1 MKKEVAESAQGSHC
15 EQVSES
21 NPLKVGRHWA
31 GNSPSVMVASEA
43 ACETWQESHEKS
55 SEPDSSEVQRYPFD
69 TEASNS
75 VETGC
80 SYSYRSTSDLYTK
93 QK

>member
-1 MKKEVAESAQGSHC
+1 MT
-15 EQVSES
+15 
-21 NPLKVGRHWA
+21 
-31 GNSPSVMVASEA
+31 VASEA

-55 SEPDSSEVQRYPFD
+55 SEPDSSEVQRYPFY

-80 SYSYRSTSDLYTK
+80 SYSYRSISELVYKTEIELQMLKKKK
-93 QK
+93 QTYGNQGVREGRDKLED